1 MPSDAAVP
9 NAPGSVQTAG
19 SSVRIGVATAAAFS
33 AVLVGLGLARFA
45 FAPLQPALVSAGW
58 FSASGAALLAASNL
72 GGYLIGAL
80 TGWRI
85 AHRVP
90 APTVLRASML
100 VVAISFLVC
109 ADQSLPYIWFFLWR
123 LASGVGGGIIMGL
136 AGPTVLAYVPA
147 ARRSFIGQ
155 MVLYGLTGGII
166 IAGALMPV
174 LVQSSVERAW
184 LVLGVL
190 ALLTTVS
197 TWRMWPPAPP
207 LPPIVEK
214 VNEHA
219 RMYCFQYSLVAIGL
233 VPQMIF
239 LVDYIARDL
248 DRGITTGRQF
258 FLLYGLGAISG
269 PLLYNFSAGRIGL
282 RITARIAIGAQLVSV
297 LLLLAGTST
306 VILALASF
314 GGGLGMPA
322 LIAISLLRSQQITD
336 GDPIRHR
343 SLWGTATAYVAVGQA
358 IAAFGTA
365 FLIDQFGVGGLA
377 YPLLFVTSA
386 AALAVALTLD
396 LAIRK

>member
-1 MPSDAAVP
+1 MTSEVAVQNPSGADRGT
-9 NAPGSVQTAG
+9 GSP
-19 SSVRIGVATAAAFS
+19 VRIGIATAAAFS

-45 FAPLQPALVSAGW
+45 FAPLQPALVSANW
-58 FSASGAALLAASNL
+58 FSAGGAALLAAANL
-72 GGYLIGAL
+72 AGYLIGAL
-80 TGWRI
+80 TGSRMARRI
-85 AHRVP
+85 A
-90 APTVLRASML
+90 APTVIRASML
-100 VVAISFLVC
+100 VVAVSFLVC

-123 LASGVGGGIIMGL
+123 LASGVSGGVIMGL
-136 AGPTVLAYVPA
+136 AGPTVLAYVPQ

-166 IAGALMPV
+166 IAGALMPI
-174 LVQSSVERAW
+174 LVRSSVARAW
-184 LVLGVL
+184 LVLGVI
-190 ALLTTVS
+190 ALLTTVL

-207 LPPIVEK
+207 LPPV
-214 VNEHA
+214 VARVPEHA
-219 RMYCFQYSLVAIGL
+219 RMYCFQYALVAIGL

-258 FLLYGLGAISG
+258 FLLYGLGAITG
-269 PLLYNFSAGRIGL
+269 PLLYTFSAGRVGL
-282 RITARIAIGAQLVSV
+282 RLTAKIAIATQFFSVV
-297 LLLLAGTST
+297 LLLSGTST
-306 VILALASF
+306 PILAAASF
-314 GGGLGMPA
+314 AGGLGMPA

-343 SLWGTATAYVAVGQA
+343 SLWGTATASVAVGQA

-386 AALAVALTLD
+386 AALAIAFTMD
-396 LAIRK
+396 FAIRK

>member
-1 MPSDAAVP
+1 MGLKSMPQQKSAST
-9 NAPGSVQTAG
+9 NGSV
-19 SSVRIGVATAAAFS
+19 SPVRFGVATAAAFG

-58 FSASGAALLAASNL
+58 FSAGGAALLAAANL

-85 AHRVP
+85 ARRIP
-90 APTVLRASML
+90 APMVIRISML
-100 VVAISFLVC
+100 VVAFSFLVC
-109 ADQSLPYIWFFLWR
+109 ANQSLPYIWFFLWR

-136 AGPTVLAYVPA
+136 AGPTVLAYVPES
-147 ARRSFIGQ
+147 RRSFIGQ
-155 MVLYGLTGGII
+155 MILYGLTGGII
-166 IAGALMPV
+166 IAGALMPI
-174 LVQSSVERAW
+174 LVSANVRDAW
-184 LVLGVL
+184 LVLGL
-190 ALLTTVS
+190 IALMTTAL

-207 LPPIVEK
+207 IPPLTVK

-248 DRGITTGRQF
+248 GRGITTGRQF
-258 FLLYGLGAISG
+258 FLVYGLGAISG
-269 PLLYNFSAGRIGL
+269 PLLYSFSAGRIGL
-282 RITARIAIGAQLVSV
+282 RLTAKIAIATQFVSVV
-297 LLLLAGTST
+297 LLLSGTST
-306 VILALASF
+306 VILALASY

-336 GDPIRHR
+336 GNPIRHR
-343 SLWGTATAYVAVGQA
+343 SLWGTATAYVGVGQA

-365 FLIDQFGVGGLA
+365 FLIDHFGVGGIA
-377 YPLLFVTSA
+377 YPVLFVSSA
-386 AALAVALTLD
+386 TALAVAFTID
-396 LAIRK
+396 FAIRK